1 MTDAPG
7 FPTYHLSFPPPPRI
21 LPTVLDPADRRRQWP
36 LLDDILARARDWF
49 PDDGRPLRPF
59 CILTSTEAL
68 NGMEIDEGRSFPHL
82 LLFVVPEDF
91 APQLERLAVQTP
103 DIFNHPTVD
112 LLANDTLFAWRAEG
126 ADGKR
131 LSWCVH
137 HQTMEYVRRHRC
149 TDQADADW
157 IPVVFVAGEHVVC
170 GGFWSTD
177 SFRYGGQ
184 GAEIGSGV
192 NYRPHRLYDDAEL
205 DAAAEQARALGTTRP
220 WEDNYWPWVN
230 GEHFMMLTVLPYG
243 PLSGDEL
250 GYW

>member
-21 LPTVLDPADRRRQWP
+21 LPTVLDSADRRRQWP

-68 NGMEIDEGRSFPHL
+68 NDLAMKEGQALAPL
-82 LLFVVPEDF
+82 LLFVVPETF
-91 APQLERLAVQTP
+91 APQLEHLAVQTP
-103 DIFNHPTVD
+103 DILNHPTVD
-112 LLANDTLFAWRAEG
+112 LLANDTLYAWRAEG
-126 ADGKR
+126 ADGEH

-137 HQTMEYVRRHRC
+137 QRDMERVRHHRC
-149 TDQADADW
+149 TGHADADW
-157 IPVVFVAGEHVVC
+157 IPVVFVAGERVVC

-177 SFRYGGQ
+177 SFSGGAQ
-184 GAEIGSGV
+184 GAEAGSGV

-205 DAAAEQARALGTTRP
+205 GAAAEQARALGTTRP
-220 WEDNYWPWVN
+220 WEDNYWPLPD
-230 GEHFMMLTVLPYG
+230 GGQLMMLAVMNYG